1 MFEGMD
7 TLPLGRG
14 CDARIDHYLV
24 DRVPRLGDDKL
35 QVHVRVPRDHDSL
48 GAGAVPVHGVGAR
61 ARAPTRWEV
70 AANRNCVNLREVSV
84 AIKRLLG
91 EPIHE
96 QGRPVWEDYASV
108 DGKGVA
114 ASEGGIAASGPNRF
128 GFIGARNLGY
138 ADFSHFPNTA
148 EVVLF

>member
-1 MFEGMD
+1 
-7 TLPLGRG
+7 
-14 CDARIDHYLV
+14 
-24 DRVPRLGDDKL
+24 
-35 QVHVRVPRDHDSL
+35 
-48 GAGAVPVHGVGAR
+48 
-61 ARAPTRWEV
+61 
-70 AANRNCVNLREVSV
+70 
-84 AIKRLLG
+84 
-91 EPIHE
+91 
-96 QGRPVWEDYASV
+96 V